1 MTEESTMT
9 QAAQFLNDLLQ
20 APPTVQPGANL
31 NFAWL
36 GDLAQARG
44 YTLTEDDIQSALL
57 VDATLTPRLLA
68 LALAHGVSFESSEA
82 DELTAAELDL
92 VVGGGNRG
100 GCMTQDCTPQHSV
113 WTPGGTEV
121 VGQWQWLKL

>member
-1 MTEESTMT
+1 MT
-9 QAAQFLNDLLQ
+9 QATHFLNELLQ
-20 APPTVQPGANL
+20 APPTVQPGASL
-31 NFAWL
+31 TFTWL

-68 LALAHGVSFESSEA
+68 LALAHSVTFESS
-82 DELTAAELDL
+82 DTGELTPAELDL
-92 VVGGGNRG
+92 IVGGGAVPI
-100 GCMTQDCTPQHSV
+100 GCYNPNDCNPPSA
-113 WTPGGTEV
+113 WKPGGTEV

>member
-1 MTEESTMT
+1 MTHAIE
-9 QAAQFLNDLLQ
+9 FLNDLLQ
-20 APPTVQPGANL
+20 APPSVQPGASL
-31 NFAWL
+31 NFIWL

-44 YTLTEDDIQSALL
+44 YTLTEDDLQSALL

-82 DELTAAELDL
+82 GELTAAELDL
-92 VVGGGNRG
+92 VVGGG
-100 GCMTQDCTPQHSV
+100 MTNSANCGNCGVEV
-113 WTPGGTEV
+113 WNPGGTEV